1 MPQYMLL
8 LRGSTTRGEDLGPE
22 EIQAIIGRYMAWSQA
37 LREKNRLLGGEK
49 LHDRSGRVLSRA
61 ATGQVVLRDGP
72 FAETKETI
80 GGYFLL
86 ECRDYDE
93 AVELAR
99 TCPHLE
105 LCGTIEVR
113 QIEEV

>member
-1 MPQYMLL
+1 MLL
-8 LRGSTTRGEDLGPE
+8 LHESTTRGEDLGPA
-22 EIQAIIGRYMAWSQA
+22 EIQAIIARYMAWSQA
-37 LREKNRLLGGEK
+37 MREKKVLLGGEK
-49 LHDRSGRVLSRA
+49 LDDRSGRVLRRGA
-61 ATGQVVLRDGP
+61 AGEVVLRDGP

-86 ECRDYDE
+86 DCRDYDE